1 MVQEKLR
8 AVFYARVSTEEE
20 RQLNALE
27 KQVAE
32 CKDAVLQKGW
42 KLVDQY
48 VDEGKS
54 GTQIK
59 RRDEYKR
66 LFEDLENDKFDIVVI
81 KSQDRLQR
89 NTLDWYIWID
99 RLTTHGKRLY
109 MYLED
114 TFYSPDNALIS
125 GIKAILA
132 EEYSRELSKKIN
144 NSYKRRIEA
153 AKNGEKISIVNNSR
167 SLGYDK
173 VNGELV
179 INEKE
184 AEVVRMIF
192 NMYASGEGLRAI
204 SNTLYDMGYRNR
216 SGNEIDPTTISRMLS
231 SEKYKG
237 VYVINQRHYD
247 FDTKKTVLNPKS
259 EWVHIPGAVP
269 AIVEPELWDRVQEIK
284 GSKVQSIKNEKR
296 GRNCG
301 KSIFSGKI
309 YCAKCGAKYWRSLE
323 NGYVKFKC
331 SSYSK
336 YGKIPGK
343 GCDNKSFSEDALY
356 SILQSL
362 SEQIVEINTAEVRK
376 SLLNWLKSLRERLR
390 ASQGDDTIKEEIRKQ
405 TARKE
410 KLTDAYM
417 DGIISKEDYSK
428 RYKEL
433 EKTLE
438 DLKDKLLTLEVNE
451 DLQSIEEVIQNID
464 KEMEEYLQTQSFN
477 ENRVEFLN
485 QHLTKVTVNKDSFLL
500 EFDLI
505 GGAILTGKDFYLFV
519 DNPRAGS
526 EGVQCCWQDRFQE
539 FQRTLFADQLYRE
552 TVHYNSEA
560 KECHIQNDKLC
571 CKGNDRFSSVGFH
584 NRYDGTENTDGCKV
598 HDGCDDLQAYFIDG
612 INQIQEWSS
621 FFTDCDQ
628 CETDDQG
635 KHQNLEH
642 VSVSKCGDWVGRDQ
656 VFQGVKDTAHFCSL
670 DICCCH
676 LKFDSLSEMDQS
688 RDDQSAQAGKCRCAE
703 KIDHGC
709 CSDLAG
715 STRVSDGTD
724 SNDNGTED
732 HRKDHHVQGVHVDT
746 SDQTGHSEDRFK
758 PSGQEKSCEDT
769 QDQSCKDRTGNMLPV
784 PGIKRFHLCVPS

>member
-1 MVQEKLR
+1 MLSKTNLEILVKIIYAVETGGQVYGNCRYDDFTEAYANSSNETAITIGAGQWFAGEAKTLLQKIKEKDPDTFKKLDSKGEIAADLKSADWSKYQLKKSSAKAKTIVKIISSAAGKEVQDSLVREQMEKYVTEAEKLGVTDQAALMMCANFR
-8 AVFYARVSTEEE
+8 HQGGLSAVKRVLGKTE
-20 RQLNALE
+20 
-27 KQVAE
+27 KP
-32 CKDAVLQKGW
+32 
-42 KLVDQY
+42 Y
-48 VDEGKS
+48 
-54 GTQIK
+54 
-59 RRDEYKR
+59 
-66 LFEDLENDKFDIVVI
+66 
-81 KSQDRLQR
+81 
-89 NTLDWYIWID
+89 TLDHIYSACCTD
-99 RLTTHGKRLY
+99 TGNQVGAYKSRQKFVYTTLK
-109 MYLED
+109 
-114 TFYSPDNALIS
+114 S
-125 GIKAILA
+125 
-132 EEYSRELSKKIN
+132 
-144 NSYKRRIEA
+144 
-153 AKNGEKISIVNNSR
+153 
-167 SLGYDK
+167 K
-173 VNGELV
+173 VNSNV
-179 INEKE
+179 KE
-184 AEVVRMIF
+184 ETKMGVTAQQIIDIMDSWVGLSRAKGTHKPIIDL
-192 NMYASGEGLRAI
+192 YASGEGLRAI

-343 GCDNKSFSEDALY
+343 GCDNKSFSENALY

-362 SEQIVEINTAEVRK
+362 SEQIVEVNTAEVRK
-376 SLLNWLKSLRERLR
+376 SLLNWLESLRERLR

-477 ENRVEFLN
+477 ESRVEFLN
-485 QHLTKVTVNKDSFLL
+485 QHLTKVTVNKDYFLL

-519 DNPRAGS
+519 DNPRATS
-526 EGVQCCWQDRFQE
+526 QSPCLHE
-539 FQRTLFADQLYRE
+539 TLA
-552 TVHYNSEA
+552 
-560 KECHIQNDKLC
+560 
-571 CKGNDRFSSVGFH
+571 
-584 NRYDGTENTDGCKV
+584 
-598 HDGCDDLQAYFIDG
+598 
-612 INQIQEWSS
+612 
-621 FFTDCDQ
+621 
-628 CETDDQG
+628 
-635 KHQNLEH
+635 
-642 VSVSKCGDWVGRDQ
+642 
-656 VFQGVKDTAHFCSL
+656 TAA
-670 DICCCH
+670 I
-676 LKFDSLSEMDQS
+676 
-688 RDDQSAQAGKCRCAE
+688 
-703 KIDHGC
+703 
-709 CSDLAG
+709 
-715 STRVSDGTD
+715 T
-724 SNDNGTED
+724 
-732 HRKDHHVQGVHVDT
+732 
-746 SDQTGHSEDRFK
+746 
-758 PSGQEKSCEDT
+758 
-769 QDQSCKDRTGNMLPV
+769 
-784 PGIKRFHLCVPS
+784 

>member
-32 CKDAVLQKGW
+32 CKDAILQKGW

-59 RRDEYKR
+59 RRDEYRR

-343 GCDNKSFSEDALY
+343 GCDNKSFSENALY

-362 SEQIVEINTAEVRK
+362 SEQIVEVNTAEVRK
-376 SLLNWLKSLRERLR
+376 SLLNWLESLRERLR

-477 ENRVEFLN
+477 ESRVEFLN

-519 DNPRAGS
+519 DNPRTDIYALGRTLQWILEKKQRKRKKS
-526 EGVQCCWQDRFQE
+526 YSPLGRILEKCTRQDPDERFQNVAE
-539 FQRTLFADQLYRE
+539 VKKAFRDYLHITRRMSLFSALMIITVSVLGSIEISIQDEQKREQLYQTYLSQKDISDYKSAIFLFPGREEGYQQFLESIMEDGQMDRQEHQELMSLLFYTESDLQKNRRAYHRFAGQLSVIYHFFYAENGGEQYAENWIEKFIKTKDDTQKDGVAKDKVPQKATINERMEQQKKEEEEMQQIMDLYRE
-552 TVHYNSEA
+552 WFQKNE
-560 KECHIQNDKLC
+560 I
-571 CKGNDRFSSVGFH
+571 
-584 NRYDGTENTDGCKV
+584 TEEEV
-598 HDGCDDLQAYFIDG
+598 
-612 INQIQEWSS
+612 QEWKRGVSNRK
-621 FFTDCDQ
+621 
-628 CETDDQG
+628 ETM
-635 KHQNLEH
+635 E
-642 VSVSKCGDWVGRDQ
+642 
-656 VFQGVKDTAHFCSL
+656 
-670 DICCCH
+670 
-676 LKFDSLSEMDQS
+676 
-688 RDDQSAQAGKCRCAE
+688 
-703 KIDHGC
+703 
-709 CSDLAG
+709 
-715 STRVSDGTD
+715 
-724 SNDNGTED
+724 
-732 HRKDHHVQGVHVDT
+732 
-746 SDQTGHSEDRFK
+746 
-758 PSGQEKSCEDT
+758 
-769 QDQSCKDRTGNMLPV
+769 
-784 PGIKRFHLCVPS
+784 

>member
-32 CKDAVLQKGW
+32 CKDAILQKGW

-59 RRDEYKR
+59 RRDEYRR

-204 SNTLYDMGYRNR
+204 SNTLYDMGYRNK

-343 GCDNKSFSEDALY
+343 GCDNKSFSENALY

-362 SEQIVEINTAEVRK
+362 SEQIVEVNTVEVRK
-376 SLLNWLKSLRERLR
+376 SLLNWLESLRERLR

-464 KEMEEYLQTQSFN
+464 KEMEEYLQTQSFT
-477 ENRVEFLN
+477 ESRVEFLN

-519 DNPRAGS
+519 DNPRANCKIKNS
-526 EGVQCCWQDRFQE
+526 HF
-539 FQRTLFADQLYRE
+539 FDQ
-552 TVHYNSEA
+552 N
-560 KECHIQNDKLC
+560 I
-571 CKGNDRFSSVGFH
+571 FH
-584 NRYDGTENTDGCKV
+584 NFPGDVESKTEIENSSFENKIGLGVGCFAFCKIGETFTESVIAVNKFVFHIFLYPPINTHFLYCQSQKYQFSLAFQSSED
-598 HDGCDDLQAYFIDG
+598 HLLTALDYHSRILQNQYHWWG
-612 INQIQEWSS
+612 LQCLWRRNRINQGVLRY
-621 FFTDCDQ
+621 FFC
-628 CETDDQG
+628 
-635 KHQNLEH
+635 
-642 VSVSKCGDWVGRDQ
+642 
-656 VFQGVKDTAHFCSL
+656 
-670 DICCCH
+670 
-676 LKFDSLSEMDQS
+676 
-688 RDDQSAQAGKCRCAE
+688 
-703 KIDHGC
+703 
-709 CSDLAG
+709 
-715 STRVSDGTD
+715 
-724 SNDNGTED
+724 
-732 HRKDHHVQGVHVDT
+732 
-746 SDQTGHSEDRFK
+746 
-758 PSGQEKSCEDT
+758 KSWLLF
-769 QDQSCKDRTGNMLPV
+769 R
-784 PGIKRFHLCVPS
+784 

>member
-32 CKDAVLQKGW
+32 CKDAVLRKGW

-269 AIVEPELWDRVQEIK
+269 AIVEPELWNRVQEIK

-309 YCAKCGAKYWRSLE
+309 YCAKCGAKYWRSKE
-323 NGYVKFKC
+323 NGYIKFKC

-343 GCDNKSFSEDALY
+343 GCDNKSFSENALY

-362 SEQIVEINTAEVRK
+362 SEQIVEVNTAEVRK
-376 SLLNWLKSLRERLR
+376 SLLNWLESLRERLR

-477 ENRVEFLN
+477 ESRVEFLN

-519 DNPRAGS
+519 DNPRTDIYALGRTLQWILEKKQRKRKKS
-526 EGVQCCWQDRFQE
+526 YSPLGRILEKCTRQDPDERFQNVAE
-539 FQRTLFADQLYRE
+539 VKKAFRDYLHITRRMSLFSALMIITVSVLGSIEISIQDEQKREQLYQTYLSQKDISDYKSAIFLFPGREEGYQQFLESIMEDGQMDRQEHQELMSLLFYTESDLQKNRRAYHRFAGQLSVIYHFFYAENGGEQYAENWIEKFIKTKDDTQKDGVAKDKMPQKATINERMEQQKKEEEEMQQIMDLYRE
-552 TVHYNSEA
+552 WFQKNE
-560 KECHIQNDKLC
+560 I
-571 CKGNDRFSSVGFH
+571 
-584 NRYDGTENTDGCKV
+584 TEEEV
-598 HDGCDDLQAYFIDG
+598 
-612 INQIQEWSS
+612 QEWKRGVSNRK
-621 FFTDCDQ
+621 
-628 CETDDQG
+628 ETM
-635 KHQNLEH
+635 E
-642 VSVSKCGDWVGRDQ
+642 
-656 VFQGVKDTAHFCSL
+656 
-670 DICCCH
+670 
-676 LKFDSLSEMDQS
+676 
-688 RDDQSAQAGKCRCAE
+688 
-703 KIDHGC
+703 
-709 CSDLAG
+709 
-715 STRVSDGTD
+715 
-724 SNDNGTED
+724 
-732 HRKDHHVQGVHVDT
+732 
-746 SDQTGHSEDRFK
+746 
-758 PSGQEKSCEDT
+758 
-769 QDQSCKDRTGNMLPV
+769 
-784 PGIKRFHLCVPS
+784 

>member
-1 MVQEKLR
+1 MGLSSLIKVAQGKNAANVSFEDAFLKGYEA
-8 AVFYARVSTEEE
+8 AVVKYEEE
-20 RQLNALE
+20 H
-27 KQVAE
+27 KQPIPADYFRPSSMYGCE
-32 CKDAVLQKGW
+32 RMLYFMRTGEEQDKEEHDINLMEICH
-42 KLVDQY
+42 
-48 VDEGKS
+48 S
-54 GTQIK
+54 GTDRHLRIQHLVESMEGVK
-59 RRDEYKR
+59 T
-66 LFEDLENDKFDIVVI
+66 LDLEEMVKEAQAKGV
-81 KSQDRLQR
+81 
-89 NTLDWYIWID
+89 NTDFVGWNEDHTEAI
-99 RLTTHGKRLY
+99 
-109 MYLED
+109 LERVKCTVKNGECVCVWNY

-343 GCDNKSFSEDALY
+343 GCDNKSFSENTLY

-362 SEQIVEINTAEVRK
+362 SEQIVEVNTAEVRK
-376 SLLNWLKSLRERLR
+376 SLLNWLESLRERLR

-477 ENRVEFLN
+477 ESRVEFLN

-519 DNPRAGS
+519 DNPRRHCKSSKGS
-526 EGVQCCWQDRFQE
+526 SGCIGSVVYDCY
-539 FQRTLFADQLYRE
+539 LRE
-552 TVHYNSEA
+552 
-560 KECHIQNDKLC
+560 
-571 CKGNDRFSSVGFH
+571 
-584 NRYDGTENTDGCKV
+584 
-598 HDGCDDLQAYFIDG
+598 
-612 INQIQEWSS
+612 
-621 FFTDCDQ
+621 
-628 CETDDQG
+628 
-635 KHQNLEH
+635 
-642 VSVSKCGDWVGRDQ
+642 
-656 VFQGVKDTAHFCSL
+656 
-670 DICCCH
+670 
-676 LKFDSLSEMDQS
+676 
-688 RDDQSAQAGKCRCAE
+688 
-703 KIDHGC
+703 
-709 CSDLAG
+709 
-715 STRVSDGTD
+715 
-724 SNDNGTED
+724 
-732 HRKDHHVQGVHVDT
+732 
-746 SDQTGHSEDRFK
+746 
-758 PSGQEKSCEDT
+758 
-769 QDQSCKDRTGNMLPV
+769 
-784 PGIKRFHLCVPS
+784 

>member
-216 SGNEIDPTTISRMLS
+216 SGNEIDPSTISRMLS

-343 GCDNKSFSEDALY
+343 GCDNKSFSENALY

-362 SEQIVEINTAEVRK
+362 SEQIVEVNTAEVRK
-376 SLLNWLKSLRERLR
+376 SLLNWLESLRERLR

-477 ENRVEFLN
+477 ESRVEFLN

-519 DNPRAGS
+519 DNPRTDIYALGRTLQWILEKKQRKRKKS
-526 EGVQCCWQDRFQE
+526 YSPLGRILEKCTRQDPDERFQNVAE
-539 FQRTLFADQLYRE
+539 VKKAFRDYLHITRRMSLFSALMIITVSVLGSIEISIQDEQKREQLYQTYLSQKDISDYKSAIFLFPGREEGYQQFLESIMKDGQMDRQEHQELMSLLFYTESDLQKNRRAYHRFAGQLSVIYHFFYAENGGEQYAENWIEKFIKTKDDTQKDGVAKDRVPRKATINERMEQQKKEEEEMQQIMDLYRE
-552 TVHYNSEA
+552 WFQKNE
-560 KECHIQNDKLC
+560 I
-571 CKGNDRFSSVGFH
+571 
-584 NRYDGTENTDGCKV
+584 TEEEV
-598 HDGCDDLQAYFIDG
+598 
-612 INQIQEWSS
+612 QEWKRGVSNRK
-621 FFTDCDQ
+621 
-628 CETDDQG
+628 ETM
-635 KHQNLEH
+635 E
-642 VSVSKCGDWVGRDQ
+642 
-656 VFQGVKDTAHFCSL
+656 
-670 DICCCH
+670 
-676 LKFDSLSEMDQS
+676 
-688 RDDQSAQAGKCRCAE
+688 
-703 KIDHGC
+703 
-709 CSDLAG
+709 
-715 STRVSDGTD
+715 
-724 SNDNGTED
+724 
-732 HRKDHHVQGVHVDT
+732 
-746 SDQTGHSEDRFK
+746 
-758 PSGQEKSCEDT
+758 
-769 QDQSCKDRTGNMLPV
+769 
-784 PGIKRFHLCVPS
+784 

>member
-32 CKDAVLQKGW
+32 CKDAVLQNGW

-204 SNTLYDMGYRNR
+204 SNTLYDMGYKNR

-343 GCDNKSFSEDALY
+343 GCDNKSFSENALY

-362 SEQIVEINTAEVRK
+362 SEQIVEVNTAEVRK
-376 SLLNWLKSLRERLR
+376 SLLNWLESLRERLR

-477 ENRVEFLN
+477 ESRVEFLN
-485 QHLTKVTVNKDSFLL
+485 QHLTKVTVNKDYFLL

-519 DNPRAGS
+519 DNPRTDIYALGRTLQWILEKKQRKRKKS
-526 EGVQCCWQDRFQE
+526 YSPLGRILEKCTRQDPDERFQNVAE
-539 FQRTLFADQLYRE
+539 VKKAFRDYLHITRRMSLFSALMIITVSVLGSIEISIQDEQKREQLYQTYLSQKDISDYKSAIFLFPGREEGYQQFLESIMEDGQMDRQEHQELMSLLFYTESDLQKNRRAYHRFAGQLSVIYHFFYAENGGEQYAENWIEKFIKTKDDTQKDGAAKDKVPQKATINERMEQQKKEEEEMQQIMDLYRE
-552 TVHYNSEA
+552 WFQKNE
-560 KECHIQNDKLC
+560 I
-571 CKGNDRFSSVGFH
+571 
-584 NRYDGTENTDGCKV
+584 TEEEV
-598 HDGCDDLQAYFIDG
+598 
-612 INQIQEWSS
+612 QEWKRGVSNRK
-621 FFTDCDQ
+621 
-628 CETDDQG
+628 ETM
-635 KHQNLEH
+635 E
-642 VSVSKCGDWVGRDQ
+642 
-656 VFQGVKDTAHFCSL
+656 
-670 DICCCH
+670 
-676 LKFDSLSEMDQS
+676 
-688 RDDQSAQAGKCRCAE
+688 
-703 KIDHGC
+703 
-709 CSDLAG
+709 
-715 STRVSDGTD
+715 
-724 SNDNGTED
+724 
-732 HRKDHHVQGVHVDT
+732 
-746 SDQTGHSEDRFK
+746 
-758 PSGQEKSCEDT
+758 
-769 QDQSCKDRTGNMLPV
+769 
-784 PGIKRFHLCVPS
+784 

>member
-1 MVQEKLR
+1 
-8 AVFYARVSTEEE
+8 
-20 RQLNALE
+20 
-27 KQVAE
+27 
-32 CKDAVLQKGW
+32 
-42 KLVDQY
+42 
-48 VDEGKS
+48 
-54 GTQIK
+54 
-59 RRDEYKR
+59 
-66 LFEDLENDKFDIVVI
+66 
-81 KSQDRLQR
+81 
-89 NTLDWYIWID
+89 
-99 RLTTHGKRLY
+99 
-109 MYLED
+109 
-114 TFYSPDNALIS
+114 
-125 GIKAILA
+125 
-132 EEYSRELSKKIN
+132 
-144 NSYKRRIEA
+144 
-153 AKNGEKISIVNNSR
+153 
-167 SLGYDK
+167 
-173 VNGELV
+173 
-179 INEKE
+179 
-184 AEVVRMIF
+184 
-192 NMYASGEGLRAI
+192 MYASGEGLRSI
-204 SNTLYDMGYRNR
+204 SNTLYNMGYRNR

-323 NGYVKFKC
+323 NGYIKFKC

-343 GCDNKSFSEDALY
+343 GCDNKSFSENALY

-362 SEQIVEINTAEVRK
+362 SEQIVEVNTAEVRK
-376 SLLNWLKSLRERLR
+376 SLLNWLESLRERLR

-477 ENRVEFLN
+477 ESRVEFLN

-519 DNPRAGS
+519 DNPRGNCKSSKGFVRCTGS
-526 EGVQCCWQDRFQE
+526 LV
-539 FQRTLFADQLYRE
+539 
-552 TVHYNSEA
+552 
-560 KECHIQNDKLC
+560 
-571 CKGNDRFSSVGFH
+571 
-584 NRYDGTENTDGCKV
+584 
-598 HDGCDDLQAYFIDG
+598 CD
-612 INQIQEWSS
+612 
-621 FFTDCDQ
+621 C
-628 CETDDQG
+628 
-635 KHQNLEH
+635 NLW
-642 VSVSKCGDWVGRDQ
+642 K
-656 VFQGVKDTAHFCSL
+656 
-670 DICCCH
+670 
-676 LKFDSLSEMDQS
+676 
-688 RDDQSAQAGKCRCAE
+688 
-703 KIDHGC
+703 
-709 CSDLAG
+709 
-715 STRVSDGTD
+715 
-724 SNDNGTED
+724 
-732 HRKDHHVQGVHVDT
+732 
-746 SDQTGHSEDRFK
+746 
-758 PSGQEKSCEDT
+758 
-769 QDQSCKDRTGNMLPV
+769 
-784 PGIKRFHLCVPS
+784 

>member
-1 MVQEKLR
+1 MIQLNFLNAVVEDNGNGLR
-8 AVFYARVSTEEE
+8 VNGKDLNSIISAALGTIKKIPGRYEYLGEENKGKSFESQLCNVSVTIDDISTEITE
-20 RQLNALE
+20 
-27 KQVAE
+27 
-32 CKDAVLQKGW
+32 
-42 KLVDQY
+42 
-48 VDEGKS
+48 
-54 GTQIK
+54 T
-59 RRDEYKR
+59 
-66 LFEDLENDKFDIVVI
+66 
-81 KSQDRLQR
+81 
-89 NTLDWYIWID
+89 
-99 RLTTHGKRLY
+99 
-109 MYLED
+109 
-114 TFYSPDNALIS
+114 
-125 GIKAILA
+125 
-132 EEYSRELSKKIN
+132 
-144 NSYKRRIEA
+144 
-153 AKNGEKISIVNNSR
+153 
-167 SLGYDK
+167 
-173 VNGELV
+173 
-179 INEKE
+179 
-184 AEVVRMIF
+184 
-192 NMYASGEGLRAI
+192 I

-343 GCDNKSFSEDALY
+343 GCDNKSFSENALY

-477 ENRVEFLN
+477 ESRVEFLN

-519 DNPRAGS
+519 DNPRRHCKSSKGS
-526 EGVQCCWQDRFQE
+526 SGCIGSVVYDCY
-539 FQRTLFADQLYRE
+539 LRE
-552 TVHYNSEA
+552 
-560 KECHIQNDKLC
+560 
-571 CKGNDRFSSVGFH
+571 
-584 NRYDGTENTDGCKV
+584 
-598 HDGCDDLQAYFIDG
+598 
-612 INQIQEWSS
+612 
-621 FFTDCDQ
+621 
-628 CETDDQG
+628 
-635 KHQNLEH
+635 
-642 VSVSKCGDWVGRDQ
+642 
-656 VFQGVKDTAHFCSL
+656 
-670 DICCCH
+670 
-676 LKFDSLSEMDQS
+676 
-688 RDDQSAQAGKCRCAE
+688 
-703 KIDHGC
+703 
-709 CSDLAG
+709 
-715 STRVSDGTD
+715 
-724 SNDNGTED
+724 
-732 HRKDHHVQGVHVDT
+732 
-746 SDQTGHSEDRFK
+746 
-758 PSGQEKSCEDT
+758 
-769 QDQSCKDRTGNMLPV
+769 
-784 PGIKRFHLCVPS
+784 

>member
-59 RRDEYKR
+59 RRDEYRR

-89 NTLDWYIWID
+89 NTL
-99 RLTTHGKRLY
+99 
-109 MYLED
+109 
-114 TFYSPDNALIS
+114 
-125 GIKAILA
+125 
-132 EEYSRELSKKIN
+132 
-144 NSYKRRIEA
+144 
-153 AKNGEKISIVNNSR
+153 
-167 SLGYDK
+167 
-173 VNGELV
+173 
-179 INEKE
+179 
-184 AEVVRMIF
+184 
-192 NMYASGEGLRAI
+192 
-204 SNTLYDMGYRNR
+204 
-216 SGNEIDPTTISRMLS
+216 
-231 SEKYKG
+231 
-237 VYVINQRHYD
+237 
-247 FDTKKTVLNPKS
+247 
-259 EWVHIPGAVP
+259 
-269 AIVEPELWDRVQEIK
+269 QEIK

-343 GCDNKSFSEDALY
+343 GCDNKSFSENALY

-362 SEQIVEINTAEVRK
+362 SEQIVEVNTAEVRK
-376 SLLNWLKSLRERLR
+376 SLLNWLESLRERLR

-477 ENRVEFLN
+477 ESRVEFLN

-519 DNPRAGS
+519 DNPRCDA
-526 EGVQCCWQDRFQE
+526 
-539 FQRTLFADQLYRE
+539 E
-552 TVHYNSEA
+552 TEYE
-560 KECHIQNDKLC
+560 
-571 CKGNDRFSSVGFH
+571 
-584 NRYDGTENTDGCKV
+584 
-598 HDGCDDLQAYFIDG
+598 
-612 INQIQEWSS
+612 
-621 FFTDCDQ
+621 
-628 CETDDQG
+628 
-635 KHQNLEH
+635 
-642 VSVSKCGDWVGRDQ
+642 
-656 VFQGVKDTAHFCSL
+656 
-670 DICCCH
+670 
-676 LKFDSLSEMDQS
+676 
-688 RDDQSAQAGKCRCAE
+688 
-703 KIDHGC
+703 
-709 CSDLAG
+709 
-715 STRVSDGTD
+715 
-724 SNDNGTED
+724 
-732 HRKDHHVQGVHVDT
+732 
-746 SDQTGHSEDRFK
+746 
-758 PSGQEKSCEDT
+758 
-769 QDQSCKDRTGNMLPV
+769 
-784 PGIKRFHLCVPS
+784 

>member
-32 CKDAVLQKGW
+32 CKDAVLRKGW

-269 AIVEPELWDRVQEIK
+269 AIVEPELWNRVQEIK

-309 YCAKCGAKYWRSLE
+309 YCAKCGAKYWRSKE

-343 GCDNKSFSEDALY
+343 GCDNKSFSENALY

-362 SEQIVEINTAEVRK
+362 SEQIVEVNTAEVRK
-376 SLLNWLKSLRERLR
+376 SLLSWLESLRERLR

-433 EKTLE
+433 EKILE

-477 ENRVEFLN
+477 ESRVEFLN

-519 DNPRAGS
+519 DNPRTDIYALGRTLQWILEKKQRKRKKS
-526 EGVQCCWQDRFQE
+526 YSPLGRILEKCTRQDPDERFQNVAE
-539 FQRTLFADQLYRE
+539 VKKAFKDYLHITRRMSLFSALMIITVSVLGSIEISIQDEQKREQLYQTYLSQKDISDYKSAIFLFPGREEGYQQFLESIMKDGQMDRQEHQELMSLLFYTESDLQKNRRAYHRFAGQLSVIYHFFYAENGGEQYAENWIEKFIKTKDDTQKDGVAKDKVPQKATINERMEQQKKEEEEMQQIMDLYRE
-552 TVHYNSEA
+552 WFQKNE
-560 KECHIQNDKLC
+560 I
-571 CKGNDRFSSVGFH
+571 
-584 NRYDGTENTDGCKV
+584 TEEEV
-598 HDGCDDLQAYFIDG
+598 
-612 INQIQEWSS
+612 QEWKRGVSNRK
-621 FFTDCDQ
+621 
-628 CETDDQG
+628 ETM
-635 KHQNLEH
+635 E
-642 VSVSKCGDWVGRDQ
+642 
-656 VFQGVKDTAHFCSL
+656 
-670 DICCCH
+670 
-676 LKFDSLSEMDQS
+676 
-688 RDDQSAQAGKCRCAE
+688 
-703 KIDHGC
+703 
-709 CSDLAG
+709 
-715 STRVSDGTD
+715 
-724 SNDNGTED
+724 
-732 HRKDHHVQGVHVDT
+732 
-746 SDQTGHSEDRFK
+746 
-758 PSGQEKSCEDT
+758 
-769 QDQSCKDRTGNMLPV
+769 
-784 PGIKRFHLCVPS
+784 

>member
-1 MVQEKLR
+1 MVGNGLVEESYICKLLEGGSLDTLKESGLRDEMFLTCKDQIQFIQKHEAEYKQLPDKMIFLQKFKDFQMLEVTESMDYLADRIKEQFLYTKLVPIVQEGGNLLREDSLKAYDYLR
-8 AVFYARVSTEEE
+8 A
-20 RQLNALE
+20 ALE
-27 KQVAE
+27 T
-32 CKDAVLQKGW
+32 LQKDNPVSKNREG
-42 KLVDQY
+42 VDIISSA
-48 VDEGKS
+48 K
-54 GTQIK
+54 
-59 RRDEYKR
+59 
-66 LFEDLENDKFDIVVI
+66 
-81 KSQDRLQR
+81 DRLSSYLKRCDMKGLMGIPTGLTQ
-89 NTLDWYIWID
+89 LDDI
-99 RLTTHGKRLY
+99 T
-109 MYLED
+109 
-114 TFYSPDNALIS
+114 
-125 GIKAILA
+125 
-132 EEYSRELSKKIN
+132 
-144 NSYKRRIEA
+144 
-153 AKNGEKISIVNNSR
+153 NGWLFGE
-167 SLGYDK
+167 
-173 VNGELV
+173 ELV
-179 INEKE
+179 IITGRTNVGKSWIAEFFGTVAWE
-184 AEVVRMIF
+184 AGYKILQ
-192 NMYASGEGLRAI
+192 YSGEMSVEMVGFRFDTLHKHFSNMGLLNGSGILGKKEGSDGAKLLQDDYK
-204 SNTLYDMGYRNR
+204 NYMGYRNR

-343 GCDNKSFSEDALY
+343 GCDNKSFSENALY

-362 SEQIVEINTAEVRK
+362 SEQIVEVNTAEVRK
-376 SLLNWLKSLRERLR
+376 SLLNWLESLRERLR

-477 ENRVEFLN
+477 ESRVEFLN

-519 DNPRAGS
+519 DNPR
-526 EGVQCCWQDRFQE
+526 
-539 FQRTLFADQLYRE
+539 
-552 TVHYNSEA
+552 
-560 KECHIQNDKLC
+560 
-571 CKGNDRFSSVGFH
+571 
-584 NRYDGTENTDGCKV
+584 
-598 HDGCDDLQAYFIDG
+598 
-612 INQIQEWSS
+612 
-621 FFTDCDQ
+621 
-628 CETDDQG
+628 
-635 KHQNLEH
+635 
-642 VSVSKCGDWVGRDQ
+642 
-656 VFQGVKDTAHFCSL
+656 
-670 DICCCH
+670 
-676 LKFDSLSEMDQS
+676 
-688 RDDQSAQAGKCRCAE
+688 
-703 KIDHGC
+703 
-709 CSDLAG
+709 
-715 STRVSDGTD
+715 
-724 SNDNGTED
+724 
-732 HRKDHHVQGVHVDT
+732 
-746 SDQTGHSEDRFK
+746 
-758 PSGQEKSCEDT
+758 
-769 QDQSCKDRTGNMLPV
+769 
-784 PGIKRFHLCVPS
+784 

>member
-1 MVQEKLR
+1 
-8 AVFYARVSTEEE
+8 
-20 RQLNALE
+20 
-27 KQVAE
+27 
-32 CKDAVLQKGW
+32 
-42 KLVDQY
+42 
-48 VDEGKS
+48 
-54 GTQIK
+54 
-59 RRDEYKR
+59 
-66 LFEDLENDKFDIVVI
+66 
-81 KSQDRLQR
+81 
-89 NTLDWYIWID
+89 
-99 RLTTHGKRLY
+99 
-109 MYLED
+109 
-114 TFYSPDNALIS
+114 
-125 GIKAILA
+125 
-132 EEYSRELSKKIN
+132 
-144 NSYKRRIEA
+144 
-153 AKNGEKISIVNNSR
+153 
-167 SLGYDK
+167 
-173 VNGELV
+173 
-179 INEKE
+179 
-184 AEVVRMIF
+184 
-192 NMYASGEGLRAI
+192 MYASGEGLRAI

-343 GCDNKSFSEDALY
+343 GCDNKSFSENALY

-362 SEQIVEINTAEVRK
+362 SEQIVEVNTAEVRK
-376 SLLNWLKSLRERLR
+376 SLLNWLESLRERLR

-477 ENRVEFLN
+477 ESRVEFLN

-519 DNPRAGS
+519 DNPR
-526 EGVQCCWQDRFQE
+526 
-539 FQRTLFADQLYRE
+539 
-552 TVHYNSEA
+552 
-560 KECHIQNDKLC
+560 
-571 CKGNDRFSSVGFH
+571 
-584 NRYDGTENTDGCKV
+584 
-598 HDGCDDLQAYFIDG
+598 
-612 INQIQEWSS
+612 
-621 FFTDCDQ
+621 
-628 CETDDQG
+628 
-635 KHQNLEH
+635 
-642 VSVSKCGDWVGRDQ
+642 
-656 VFQGVKDTAHFCSL
+656 
-670 DICCCH
+670 
-676 LKFDSLSEMDQS
+676 
-688 RDDQSAQAGKCRCAE
+688 GKC
-703 KIDHGC
+703 KIRGGVIQDSG
-709 CSDLAG
+709 
-715 STRVSDGTD
+715 GTY
-724 SNDNGTED
+724 
-732 HRKDHHVQGVHVDT
+732 RKTV
-746 SDQTGHSEDRFK
+746 
-758 PSGQEKSCEDT
+758 
-769 QDQSCKDRTGNMLPV
+769 
-784 PGIKRFHLCVPS
+784 

>member
-1 MVQEKLR
+1 MKSVLLGIMYERGATAIGEQFNKSAEWAQQLIDN
-8 AVFYARVSTEEE
+8 FYKSFPKINQYRLKIE
-20 RQLNALE
+20 NM
-27 KQVAE
+27 AE
-32 CKDAVLQKGW
+32 TYG
-42 KLVDQY
+42 Y
-48 VDEGKS
+48 VTTITGR
-54 GTQIK
+54 K
-59 RRDEYKR
+59 RRLPDM
-66 LFEDLENDKFDIVVI
+66 
-81 KSQDRLQR
+81 Q
-89 NTLDWYIWID
+89 
-99 RLTTHGKRLY
+99 
-109 MYLED
+109 LED
-114 TFYSPDNALIS
+114 KDDYRYQEAHRQSLNSVIQGSSADIMKLSMIAIYNDPRYKAL
-125 GIKAILA
+125 
-132 EEYSRELSKKIN
+132 
-144 NSYKRRIEA
+144 
-153 AKNGEKISIVNNSR
+153 
-167 SLGYDK
+167 DCH
-173 VNGELV
+173 
-179 INEKE
+179 
-184 AEVVRMIF
+184 MI
-192 NMYASGEGLRAI
+192 I
-204 SNTLYDMGYRNR
+204 TVHDTLYDMGYRNR

-343 GCDNKSFSEDALY
+343 GCDNKSFSENALY

-362 SEQIVEINTAEVRK
+362 SEQIVEVNTAEVRK
-376 SLLNWLKSLRERLR
+376 SLLNWLESLRERLR

-433 EKTLE
+433 ENTLE

-477 ENRVEFLN
+477 ESRVEFLN

-519 DNPRAGS
+519 DNPRM
-526 EGVQCCWQDRFQE
+526 DID
-539 FQRTLFADQLYRE
+539 T
-552 TVHYNSEA
+552 A
-560 KECHIQNDKLC
+560 KQIMIHDDKLWMYTSC
-571 CKGNDRFSSVGFH
+571 MK
-584 NRYDGTENTDGCKV
+584 K
-598 HDGCDDLQAYFIDG
+598 
-612 INQIQEWSS
+612 
-621 FFTDCDQ
+621 DQ
-628 CETDDQG
+628 
-635 KHQNLEH
+635 
-642 VSVSKCGDWVGRDQ
+642 
-656 VFQGVKDTAHFCSL
+656 
-670 DICCCH
+670 DI
-676 LKFDSLSEMDQS
+676 E
-688 RDDQSAQAGKCRCAE
+688 G
-703 KIDHGC
+703 
-709 CSDLAG
+709 
-715 STRVSDGTD
+715 
-724 SNDNGTED
+724 
-732 HRKDHHVQGVHVDT
+732 
-746 SDQTGHSEDRFK
+746 
-758 PSGQEKSCEDT
+758 
-769 QDQSCKDRTGNMLPV
+769 
-784 PGIKRFHLCVPS
+784 

>member
-1 MVQEKLR
+1 MSEIDDL
-8 AVFYARVSTEEE
+8 
-20 RQLNALE
+20 
-27 KQVAE
+27 VASVNKKYKTNIVRKASE
-32 CKDAVLQKGW
+32 L
-42 KLVDQY
+42 
-48 VDEGKS
+48 KS
-54 GTQIK
+54 VEFIPYTSPK
-59 RRDEYKR
+59 MNY
-66 LFEDLENDKFDIVVI
+66 
-81 KSQDRLQR
+81 
-89 NTLDWYIWID
+89 
-99 RLTTHGKRLY
+99 LTRGGAPVGR
-109 MYLED
+109 M
-114 TFYSPDNALIS
+114 I
-125 GIKAILA
+125 
-132 EEYSRELSKKIN
+132 
-144 NSYKRRIEA
+144 
-153 AKNGEKISIVNNSR
+153 
-167 SLGYDK
+167 
-173 VNGELV
+173 ELV
-179 INEKE
+179 GLPQSGKTTTALDIIYNFQKKYPDKYCVYLD
-184 AEVVRMIF
+184 AENTID
-192 NMYASGEGLRAI
+192 I

-343 GCDNKSFSEDALY
+343 GCDNKSFSENALY

-477 ENRVEFLN
+477 ESRVEFLN

-519 DNPRAGS
+519 DNPR
-526 EGVQCCWQDRFQE
+526 
-539 FQRTLFADQLYRE
+539 
-552 TVHYNSEA
+552 
-560 KECHIQNDKLC
+560 K
-571 CKGNDRFSSVGFH
+571 
-584 NRYDGTENTDGCKV
+584 
-598 HDGCDDLQAYFIDG
+598 
-612 INQIQEWSS
+612 
-621 FFTDCDQ
+621 
-628 CETDDQG
+628 
-635 KHQNLEH
+635 
-642 VSVSKCGDWVGRDQ
+642 
-656 VFQGVKDTAHFCSL
+656 
-670 DICCCH
+670 
-676 LKFDSLSEMDQS
+676 
-688 RDDQSAQAGKCRCAE
+688 
-703 KIDHGC
+703 
-709 CSDLAG
+709 
-715 STRVSDGTD
+715 
-724 SNDNGTED
+724 
-732 HRKDHHVQGVHVDT
+732 
-746 SDQTGHSEDRFK
+746 
-758 PSGQEKSCEDT
+758 
-769 QDQSCKDRTGNMLPV
+769 
-784 PGIKRFHLCVPS
+784 